1 MQNTNIDTE
10 EIVENGGYISKL
22 FLNNGKEIDINKNDI
37 VIFVGPNNAGKSQAL
52 KDIYEICETKKPSI
66 VVKDIKIVKH
76 AGDIKMFLENIST
89 VNDHGTYKNYEG

>member
-52 KDIYEICETKKPSI
+52 KDILILRILKYDKKIKSI
-66 VVKDIKIVKH
+66 
-76 AGDIKMFLENIST
+76 LS
-89 VNDHGTYKNYEG
+89 